1 MEDRFRD
8 GKLTKLSF
16 AHTTFFQIR
25 LTNVFREQLH
35 SVFHFPNVQLLF
47 QRCVY
52 SSTSL
57 LDSSAIQYF
66 LRYNAR
72 ITRDSHESHQI
83 MAYAIGAVCKRTL
96 TFSF

>member
-35 SVFHFPNVQLLF
+35 SVFHFPNVQLLS

-57 LDSSAIQYF
+57 LYSSAIQYSSVAMHVS
-66 LRYNAR
+66 LEIPTNH
-72 ITRDSHESHQI
+72 I
-83 MAYAIGAVCKRTL
+83 K
-96 TFSF
+96 